1 LIRPY
6 LKKKKKKSQ
15 KRVSRLAEDEGPYWG
30 KKKKIRTQRTPKEY
44 PQGRQQPGVTAR
56 RSVTHSRTMHQGGS
70 NMPGRA

>member
-6 LKKKKKKSQ
+6 LKKKKKNHK
-15 KRVSRLAEDEGPYWG
+15 KGLVDWLKMKAHTG